1 MCCGLNSIGIGSG
14 GGVGKVTAEW
24 IMTGHINEDIFSYD
38 IKRFQNFHSEISF
51 IKERITESLGDL
63 YGVHWP
69 FKQYK
74 TSRNIKKLP
83 HHEILKSFG
92 ACFGVSGGYERPMW
106 FALDGEK
113 AEYQYSY
120 NYQNWYPSA
129 EYETKNTV
137 KNIGLYDLT
146 PFSKFEIIS
155 DNAHQELQK
164 ICTANIKNEVGK
176 CTYTQMLNSDGG
188 IETDLTVICL
198 DKNYFRIVSSA
209 ATRERDKFHI
219 KKHLSNEIELRDVT
233 DDYCV
238 FGLFGPKSRD
248 LMKTISN
255 ENFENDNFKF
265 GTGKYITIENIKIW
279 TQRLSYVG
287 ELGYELYVELKD
299 AKKIYELIIDKGKD
313 FNLSNCGMHAM
324 DIMRMES
331 GYLHWGHDISPKE
344 NQYEASLN
352 FAISFKKDFNFI
364 GKDALLEI
372 KDKKPNKRLVMLT
385 LKNSK
390 PGEPLLLHDEPIYLD
405 DKIIGETTS
414 GNYSFNFNKNLSFG
428 YIKSNLGNE
437 ELFKKNLYIEI
448 EKKKYPVEILLKP
461 LKQSNFKSI

>member
-1 MCCGLNSIGIGSG
+1 M
-14 GGVGKVTAEW
+14 
-24 IMTGHINEDIFSYD
+24 
-38 IKRFQNFHSEISF
+38 
-51 IKERITESLGDL
+51 
-63 YGVHWP
+63 
-69 FKQYK
+69 
-74 TSRNIKKLP
+74 
-83 HHEILKSFG
+83 
-92 ACFGVSGGYERPMW
+92 
-106 FALDGEK
+106 
-113 AEYQYSY
+113 
-120 NYQNWYPSA
+120 
-129 EYETKNTV
+129 
-137 KNIGLYDLT
+137 YDLT

-155 DNAHQELQK
+155 ENAHQELQK

-219 KKHLSNEIELRDVT
+219 KKHLSKEIELRDVT

-248 LMKTISN
+248 LIKTISN

-287 ELGYELYVELKD
+287 ELGYELYVEFKD
-299 AKKIYELIIDKGKD
+299 AKKIYELIINKGKD

-344 NQYEASLN
+344 NQYEAGLN
-352 FAISFKKDFNFI
+352 FAISFKKDVNFL
-364 GKDALLEI
+364 GKDALLEM

-414 GNYSFNFNKNLSFG
+414 GNFSFNFNKNLSFG
-428 YIKSNLGNE
+428 YIKSNLGDE
-437 ELFKKNLYIEI
+437 ELFKKNLYIEV
-448 EKKKYPVEILLKP
+448 EKKKYLAEILLKP